1 MTPVKS
7 DSILS
12 SSTFYWF
19 EYDSLL
25 YFVQDN
31 CQEEMPSEAEERDEI
46 VPPCARKPQSP
57 CKQNPRPRP
66 NRPQPQGRMKITVN
80 GKIVS
85 NMEEALETIK
95 SEMTSSISPPCEP
108 GSKFAEFSSVISTQ
122 NGGSMNGPMDLGKA
136 WVKNFD

>member
-1 MTPVKS
+1 
-7 DSILS
+7 
-12 SSTFYWF
+12 
-19 EYDSLL
+19 
-25 YFVQDN
+25 
-31 CQEEMPSEAEERDEI
+31 MPSEAEERDEI

-122 NGGSMNGPMDLGKA
+122 NGGSMNGPMDLGKG
-136 WVKNFD
+136 WVTYFGRNLRRNLVEICSLAPCDEIITRGLIYFIKSFG